1 MRTKVST
8 LDSRKFDVAVI
19 GGGVNGASAAQHLSA
34 AGYSVLL
41 VEKGDFASGT
51 SSRSSRLIH
60 CGLRYLAPGITA
72 WEWVFQPVRL
82 KNALK
87 TVRRAMQERQH
98 MVTSQGDRAKR
109 LNFAYPLWRGGT
121 YTAWQVRLALQIL
134 ETAGQSSVPLN
145 AHTLDPAAARATP
158 LIQNLRDLD
167 ALSAV
172 VMFDEYQM
180 DWPERLV
187 MDTVLDAERM
197 GAETRNYTAARA
209 VARKSDGSWSVT
221 LNHAFDPSDAATIE
235 ARMVLNMAGIWI
247 DRVNGLASTNAKR
260 RIEGTKGCHIV
271 VQLPPECREYGVAT
285 LNSMQEP
292 FYCIPWRGLHYF
304 GPTETLYKGDPDEVY
319 TTEEEIAW
327 LLGEANRLMPALKLK
342 RSDVLFTWAGV
353 RPLTYDPAYPKGK
366 RLRVI
371 HDLAGD
377 GMPGVLAMTN
387 GSMAHQRSAG
397 KEMVAAVQARMAP
410 SGPPKDVDYSARRFP
425 KNQNSPPLLD
435 HFTEIKLSD
444 LVHAARHEHAL
455 TLTDLLHRRTGAVW
469 TRTNAIEA
477 ARKAADAV
485 ADIMGWDAARVERE
499 VADYVTTARRLFTPR
514 EP

>member
-1 MRTKVST
+1 MRTKIST
-8 LDSRKFDVAVI
+8 LNGRKFDVAVI
-19 GGGVNGASAAQHLSA
+19 GGGVNGASAAQHLAA

-41 VEKGDFASGT
+41 AEKGDFATGS

-72 WEWVFQPVRL
+72 WEWVFQPIRL

-87 TVRRAMQERQH
+87 TVRRSMREREH
-98 MVTSQGDRAKR
+98 LITSQGDRAKR

-121 YTAWQVRLALQIL
+121 YAAWQVRLALKIL
-134 ETAGQSSVPLN
+134 EAAGQSRIPLN
-145 AHTLDPAAARATP
+145 ARTLGPAAARKTP
-158 LIQNLRDLD
+158 LIRELRDTD

-187 MDTVLDAERM
+187 IDTVLDAERM
-197 GAETRNYTAARA
+197 GADVRNYT
-209 VARKSDGSWSVT
+209 VAKAIERRSDGVWSLT
-221 LNHAFDPSDAATIE
+221 LHHALEPDDSAKVE

-247 DRVNGLASTNAKR
+247 DRVNGLAASGAKR

-285 LNSMQEP
+285 LNSIQEP

-304 GPTETLYKGDPDEVY
+304 GPTETLYTGDPDNIY
-319 TTEEEIAW
+319 ATEEEIAW
-327 LLGEANRLMPALKLK
+327 LLGEANRLMPALNLK
-342 RSDVLFTWAGV
+342 RKDVLFTWAGV

-371 HDLAGD
+371 HDLASD
-377 GMPGVLAMTN
+377 GMPGMLAMTN
-387 GSMAHQRSAG
+387 GSMAAQRSAG
-397 KEMVAAVQARMAP
+397 VEMAAAVRARMAP
-410 SGPPKDVDYSARRFP
+410 SGQTKAPDYTARRFP
-425 KNQNSPPLLD
+425 ENQNSPPLLD

-444 LVHAARHEHAL
+444 LRHAAQHEHAE
-455 TLTDLLHRRTGAVW
+455 TLADLLHRRTGAVW

-477 ARKAADAV
+477 ARKAAEEV
-485 ADIMGWDAARVERE
+485 ADIMDWNPARVERE
-499 VADYVTTARRLFTPR
+499 VQDYVATARRLFTPR
-514 EP
+514 ES